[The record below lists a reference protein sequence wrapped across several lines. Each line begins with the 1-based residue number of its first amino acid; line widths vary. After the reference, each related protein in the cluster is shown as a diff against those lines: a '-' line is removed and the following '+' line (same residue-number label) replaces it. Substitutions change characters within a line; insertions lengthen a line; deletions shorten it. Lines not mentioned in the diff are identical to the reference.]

1 MFDDLTKAVAE
12 FKKAKSVCIFT
23 PEIKSVDKA
32 ASVISLAKI
41 CLNENKSFQII
52 CPKELANSIKSMF
65 DQEGL
70 EIFKDTLS
78 RDYIVSV
85 NYGSTHIEKV
95 VCKKDEENKKLNFVI
110 TPKDNVFNFDNVEL
124 ISGGNSF
131 DLVFSLGLN
140 KLDDSL
146 EEIFTKVS
154 VISITKRDT
163 EIGKYKFLINGQR
176 SYSEVVYEFAKAF
189 SRSTSEE
196 ILNILLQGIISRYKL
211 LENGNNDGW
220 PLVTKLIKYGA
231 DFNKAFR
238 VLNYSKDF
246 SNLELQRKVM
256 ENIRI
261 DRENSAIWSK
271 VLAVSDVDTK
281 GRIIFNICK
290 DFSLAF
296 VIYNIGSEKTKI
308 VVESN
313 NVEKYPLKKLLKV
326 LSGYGSESRVILK
339 NNEMLSEDFEKRFFE
354 AINSLFNLSIF

>member
-1 MFDDLTKAVAE
+1 MFEK
-12 FKKAKSVCIFT
+12 
-23 PEIKSVDKA
+23 
-32 ASVISLAKI
+32 
-41 CLNENKSFQII
+41 EN
-52 CPKELANSIKSMF
+52 
-65 DQEGL
+65 L

-78 RDYIVSV
+78 KDYVVSV
-85 NYGSTHIEKV
+85 NYGSTNIEKV

-131 DLVFSLGLN
+131 DLIFSLGLN

-146 EEIFTKVS
+146 KDIFTKAP
-154 VISITKRDT
+154 VISIIRRDSN
-163 EIGKYKFLINGQR
+163 IGTYKFLINGQR

-189 SRSTSEE
+189 SKSTSEE

-220 PLVTKLIKYGA
+220 PLVTKIIKYGA

-238 VLNYSKDF
+238 DLNYSKDF
-246 SNLELQRKVM
+246 SNLELQKKVM

-261 DRENSAIWSK
+261 DRENSIIWSK
-271 VLAVSDVDTK
+271 VLAVSEVDTR

-296 VIYNIGSEKTKI
+296 VIYNIGSQDTKI

-313 NVEKYPLKKLLKV
+313 DVEKYSLNKLLKI
-326 LSGYGSESRVILK
+326 LPGYGTSSRIILK
-339 NNEMLSEDFEKRFFE
+339 NKEMSSEDFERKFFE
-354 AINSLFNLSIF
+354 TINSLFSLSIV